1 VPKIFSNL
9 LQLSALISR
18 SILPMSTRA
27 QPSFWLSSA
36 AFSSS
41 LSVIFS
47 HTVTA
52 ISVGEKQAVFSDII
66 SAARSREMV
75 SSPDLQTFS
84 RPTLASLLKPN
95 LPYVQM
101 IFPFAGSH
109 RVIELPFEKT
119 FIAHFAAQPVQ
130 CVAVQISRS
139 GTSFWNGT
147 FSTSAPVGQ
156 RDTHCPHE
164 MHCESPSDL

>member
-1 VPKIFSNL
+1 
-9 LQLSALISR
+9 
-18 SILPMSTRA
+18 M
-27 QPSFWLSSA
+27 
-36 AFSSS
+36 
-41 LSVIFS
+41 
-47 HTVTA
+47 TA
-52 ISVGEKQAVFSDII
+52 ISAGEKQAVFSDII

-84 RPTLASLLKPN
+84 LPTLASLLKPN

-164 MHCESPSDL
+164 IHCESPSDL